1 MQHEQHDE
9 EAPHNEDDQ
18 HFEEKIYVPGAG
30 GWKAL
35 LLLGTLLL
43 IIGGICIGTGASAGL
58 VALIPL
64 GAICCFV
71 GFLACCC
78 TCQGITCI
86 DPNQAVFLTY
96 CAKYIGTLKQNG
108 IFWTNPLYTKAKMS
122 LQISNF
128 ETTQSKVNDKNG
140 TPIVIQCVIVWKV
153 RDTAKATYAVSNYYH
168 FLSTQAE
175 SAMRICAALYPYE
188 TEDENTPSLRGSP
201 EIVSAALRRAVQDRV
216 DKCGV
221 EIVEAKISHL
231 AYAQEIAASMLK
243 KQQAQAVIAAK
254 KEIVSGAV
262 GMVKMALD
270 AIEEQQIA
278 KLTDEH
284 KA

>member
-1 MQHEQHDE
+1 MTDLRSTVSINEQMQQEHDE
-9 EAPHNEDDQ
+9 EAPQHVDDQ
-18 HFEEKIYVPGAG
+18 VFEEKLYVPAGG
-30 GWKAL
+30 GWKSLLLVAAL
-35 LLLGTLLL
+35 LWIVGAVCFVA
-43 IIGGICIGTGASAGL
+43 GGSAEL
-58 VALIPL
+58 VALFPL
-64 GAICCFV
+64 GGLCFFA
-71 GFLACCC
+71 GFIGCCC
-78 TCQGITCI
+78 ACKGITCI

-96 CAKYIGTLKQNG
+96 CTKYVGTLKQNG
-108 IFWTNPLYTKAKMS
+108 IFWTNPLYTQSIMS

-128 ETTQSKVNDKNG
+128 ETTASKVNDANG
-140 TPIVIQCVIVWKV
+140 TPIIIQCVIVWKV
-153 RDTAKATYAVSNYYH
+153 RDTAKATYAVDSYTS

-188 TEDENTPSLRGSP
+188 TEDPATPSLRGSP
-201 EIVSAALRRAVQDRV
+201 EIVSGALRKAVQDRV

-262 GMVKMALD
+262 GMVKMALES
-270 AIEEQQIA
+270 IEE
-278 KLTDEH
+278 
-284 KA
+284 

>member
-1 MQHEQHDE
+1 
-9 EAPHNEDDQ
+9 
-18 HFEEKIYVPGAG
+18 
-30 GWKAL
+30 
-35 LLLGTLLL
+35 
-43 IIGGICIGTGASAGL
+43 
-58 VALIPL
+58 
-64 GAICCFV
+64 
-71 GFLACCC
+71 
-78 TCQGITCI
+78 
-86 DPNQAVFLTY
+86 
-96 CAKYIGTLKQNG
+96 
-108 IFWTNPLYTKAKMS
+108 
-122 LQISNF
+122 
-128 ETTQSKVNDKNG
+128 
-140 TPIVIQCVIVWKV
+140 
-153 RDTAKATYAVSNYYH
+153 
-168 FLSTQAE
+168 
-175 SAMRICAALYPYE
+175 MRICAALYPYE